1 MHCLRNDIGYAISFA
16 LGKQLKGFKR
26 FLCNDRCKGKKYVSS
41 VYGKPTGRPTPLGNV
56 AIEIPPVITVDVIRF
71 VFTMLVVVLNR
82 FIFLANS
89 SRNFISSSKYALISV
104 NFLKRYVCGSCGAV
118 VFNCCFIVIYAH
130 LFNSWSWRMS
140 SRMSSSIPSAIKIV
154 LEAINV

>member
-1 MHCLRNDIGYAISFA
+1 MILAMLSHLLWASS
-16 LGKQLKGFKR
+16 LKVLQDFCVMTVAR
-26 FLCNDRCKGKKYVSS
+26 ERSTLVLFMVM
-41 VYGKPTGRPTPLGNV
+41 PTGRPTPLGNV

-104 NFLKRYVCGSCGAV
+104 NFLKRHVCGSCGAV

>member
-1 MHCLRNDIGYAISFA
+1 MILAMLSHLLWASS
-16 LGKQLKGFKR
+16 LKVLKDFCVMAVAR
-26 FLCNDRCKGKKYVSS
+26 ERSTLVLFMVM
-41 VYGKPTGRPTPLGNV
+41 PTGRPTPLGNV